1 MKKGE
6 GEKLRNIGLF
16 SHGGDGKTSLA
27 EAILFDTGINNRLGK
42 VDEGS
47 SIMDYEP
54 EEINR
59 HITISTSI
67 AQINWEKIRINIVDT
82 PGDANFIPDAFA
94 AMRVVDGAIILV
106 SAVSGV
112 KVQTEKVWNYTE
124 KFQIPR
130 IIFVNKMDRERANF
144 FNTIDDIKESLSSS
158 NPVALQIPIGAEESF
173 EGIIDL
179 IKMKA
184 LRYKKDESGQ
194 FNEED
199 IPADLM
205 DESTSFREKMIETL
219 VESDDTIME
228 KYLDGEELKE
238 EELFSCLKKGL
249 MNKLFTPVILGSAL
263 KNIGIQP
270 LLNLIKVAMPSPV
283 ERGNVK
289 GKDPKDNNEIEREP
303 SEDAPFSAYV
313 FKTIAD
319 PFTGRLNIFR
329 IYSGTL
335 LPDSTI
341 LNSTKNSKERIG
353 QILKLEG
360 KKQKPV
366 DKGTVGD
373 ILALAK
379 LKDTSTGDTLCDEK
393 EPIIFEKTDLPHP
406 VISFALSPKTKGDE
420 DKVAS
425 SLNKLLEEDPTLNV
439 GRDEQTK
446 EILLSGMGQVHIE
459 ATLEKLKRKFGVEV
473 ELKAPR
479 VPYKETIKGTVKVQG
494 KYKRQSGGRGQYGD
508 TWIELKPLERGKGFE
523 FIDKIVGGVIPKNYI
538 PAVEKGIVEAMQSGV
553 VAGYPVTD
561 ISVTLYD
568 GSFHPVDSS
577 DMAFKIAASMGFK
590 KGMQMANPVL
600 LEPIM
605 KMEITVPEENM
616 GDIIGDLN
624 SRRGKVIGV
633 EAKGRYQIIR
643 AYVPM
648 AEVLKYAPDLN
659 SMTGGRGDFTME
671 FSHYEEVPPN
681 IAEKVI
687 SEAKSEGE

>member
-27 EAILFDTGINNRLGK
+27 EAILFDTGVNNRLGK

-228 KYLDGEELKE
+228 KYLDGEDLKE

-270 LLNLIKVAMPSPV
+270 LLNLI
-283 ERGNVK
+283 
-289 GKDPKDNNEIEREP
+289 
-303 SEDAPFSAYV
+303 
-313 FKTIAD
+313 
-319 PFTGRLNIFR
+319 
-329 IYSGTL
+329 
-335 LPDSTI
+335 
-341 LNSTKNSKERIG
+341 
-353 QILKLEG
+353 
-360 KKQKPV
+360 
-366 DKGTVGD
+366 
-373 ILALAK
+373 
-379 LKDTSTGDTLCDEK
+379 
-393 EPIIFEKTDLPHP
+393 
-406 VISFALSPKTKGDE
+406 
-420 DKVAS
+420 
-425 SLNKLLEEDPTLNV
+425 
-439 GRDEQTK
+439 
-446 EILLSGMGQVHIE
+446 
-459 ATLEKLKRKFGVEV
+459 
-473 ELKAPR
+473 
-479 VPYKETIKGTVKVQG
+479 
-494 KYKRQSGGRGQYGD
+494 
-508 TWIELKPLERGKGFE
+508 
-523 FIDKIVGGVIPKNYI
+523 
-538 PAVEKGIVEAMQSGV
+538 
-553 VAGYPVTD
+553 
-561 ISVTLYD
+561 
-568 GSFHPVDSS
+568 
-577 DMAFKIAASMGFK
+577 
-590 KGMQMANPVL
+590 
-600 LEPIM
+600 
-605 KMEITVPEENM
+605 
-616 GDIIGDLN
+616 
-624 SRRGKVIGV
+624 
-633 EAKGRYQIIR
+633 
-643 AYVPM
+643 
-648 AEVLKYAPDLN
+648 
-659 SMTGGRGDFTME
+659 
-671 FSHYEEVPPN
+671 
-681 IAEKVI
+681 
-687 SEAKSEGE
+687 

>member
-1 MKKGE
+1 
-6 GEKLRNIGLF
+6 
-16 SHGGDGKTSLA
+16 
-27 EAILFDTGINNRLGK
+27 
-42 VDEGS
+42 
-47 SIMDYEP
+47 
-54 EEINR
+54 
-59 HITISTSI
+59 
-67 AQINWEKIRINIVDT
+67 
-82 PGDANFIPDAFA
+82 
-94 AMRVVDGAIILV
+94 
-106 SAVSGV
+106 
-112 KVQTEKVWNYTE
+112 
-124 KFQIPR
+124 
-130 IIFVNKMDRERANF
+130 
-144 FNTIDDIKESLSSS
+144 
-158 NPVALQIPIGAEESF
+158 
-173 EGIIDL
+173 
-179 IKMKA
+179 
-184 LRYKKDESGQ
+184 
-194 FNEED
+194 
-199 IPADLM
+199 
-205 DESTSFREKMIETL
+205 
-219 VESDDTIME
+219 
-228 KYLDGEELKE
+228 
-238 EELFSCLKKGL
+238 
-249 MNKLFTPVILGSAL
+249 
-263 KNIGIQP
+263 
-270 LLNLIKVAMPSPV
+270 
-283 ERGNVK
+283 
-289 GKDPKDNNEIEREP
+289 
-303 SEDAPFSAYV
+303 
-313 FKTIAD
+313 
-319 PFTGRLNIFR
+319 
-329 IYSGTL
+329 
-335 LPDSTI
+335 
-341 LNSTKNSKERIG
+341 
-353 QILKLEG
+353 
-360 KKQKPV
+360 
-366 DKGTVGD
+366 
-373 ILALAK
+373 
-379 LKDTSTGDTLCDEK
+379 
-393 EPIIFEKTDLPHP
+393 
-406 VISFALSPKTKGDE
+406 
-420 DKVAS
+420 
-425 SLNKLLEEDPTLNV
+425 
-439 GRDEQTK
+439 
-446 EILLSGMGQVHIE
+446 MGQVHIE